1 MCTGH
6 SYYSS
11 TDLYPVL
18 SPRLREASLRRRGA
32 RHWRFRRQRSSSRRV
47 CPLRVRLLR
56 SQYKLN
62 KLRNALILNWLVCQ
76 LHSRTVE
83 ASPPSRCALAD
94 IMAFISLLYL
104 FCAANVDIDLGT
116 FQLDGQPPI
125 NLTATAQ
132 RLLNSLS
139 RGVRAANYTLG
150 RTKRTSFHLFAT
162 NRTEFCHFHPG
173 DTTSTV
179 LWGRGVFYSNTSTHC
194 TSTA

>member
-1 MCTGH
+1 
-6 SYYSS
+6 
-11 TDLYPVL
+11 
-18 SPRLREASLRRRGA
+18 
-32 RHWRFRRQRSSSRRV
+32 
-47 CPLRVRLLR
+47 
-56 SQYKLN
+56 
-62 KLRNALILNWLVCQ
+62 
-76 LHSRTVE
+76 
-83 ASPPSRCALAD
+83 
-94 IMAFISLLYL
+94 MAFISLLYL

-179 LWGRGVFYSNTSTHC
+179 LWGRGVFYSNTSTPTPQTRGSVYFIPRGWPHAFGHVGEPTVVTVAWSPPYHADYIIPTTGC
-194 TSTA
+194 IALPPRKRGKLGLGERGA